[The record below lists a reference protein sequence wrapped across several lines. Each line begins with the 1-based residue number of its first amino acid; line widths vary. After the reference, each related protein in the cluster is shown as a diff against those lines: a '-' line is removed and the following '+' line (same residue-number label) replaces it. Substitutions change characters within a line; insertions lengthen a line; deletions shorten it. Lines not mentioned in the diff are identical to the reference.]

1 METVTSSDGTPIAYE
16 RTGSGPPL
24 VLVHGTTSDHTRWEA
39 LDVRSALAQHFTV
52 YAVDRRGYGESGDA
66 ERYSLE
72 REFED
77 VVAVV
82 DSIDEPVNLL
92 GHSHGALC
100 GLGASLRTDNL
111 RTLILYEAPTPWEVV
126 GPYLYAEDL
135 LAEMED
141 LFADGADER
150 ALILYLTEYVDLTP
164 EELETVRAAS
174 NWPDRVDAAHIIPR
188 EERAPAEFEFDSTQ
202 FAEMTTPTLL
212 LVGGESFEWA
222 DEAATVIADALPNS
236 RIVTFEGQGHVAMNT
251 VPELFVN
258 TVASFIQESSE
269 SVFDERAD
277 QY

>member
-24 VLVHGTTSDHTRWEA
+24 VLVHATTSDHTRWELA
-39 LDVRSALAQHFTV
+39 DVRPTLAQYFTV
-52 YAVDRRGYGESGDA
+52 YAMDRRGYGESGDA

-72 REFED
+72 REFDD

-92 GHSHGALC
+92 GHSQGALC
-100 GLGASLRTDNL
+100 ALGASLRTANL
-111 RTLILYEAPTPWEVV
+111 STLILYEAPTPWGVV

-135 LAEMED
+135 LAEME
-141 LFADGADER
+141 
-150 ALILYLTEYVDLTP
+150 ALIAAGDVEQALVLYLAEYVELKP
-164 EELETVRAAS
+164 EELESLREAPS
-174 NWPDRVDAAHIIPR
+174 WPDRVEMARIIPR

-222 DEAATVIADALPNS
+222 DEAAKILADALPNS
-236 RIVTFEGQGHVAMNT
+236 RVVTFEGQGHVAMNT
-251 VPELFVN
+251 VPGIFVD
-258 TVASFIQESSE
+258 TVVSFVQESSGA
-269 SVFDERAD
+269 VFDERAD
-277 QY
+277 HR